1 MKNNYLTIFVGCI
14 IALLLVLYL
23 VAFQLSV
30 NEKAVVTTFGKP
42 TRTLAKPGLYWKL
55 PWPFQKTYVF
65 DARLIIDES
74 VFEET
79 LTRDGKNVVFS
90 TCLGWRIDNPKIF
103 LESVGNVSDAKRN
116 LEGLVRTFKSGVI
129 GRHNFSNLISLD
141 NDSIHFEE
149 IEQEMFT
156 PVADE
161 SQQRY
166 GIQVDFLYITRI
178 ALPEQT
184 TAKVFE
190 RMKKER
196 ERIAERFRAEGDARA
211 NEIKAKARSERDQI
225 LARAEAKAKK
235 IRGEGDAAAAEYYR
249 IFEDNKKLAVF
260 LEKLDTLEKVLKDQ
274 STVIL
279 DTQTPPF
286 DLLDTMDEQPQTK

>member
-1 MKNNYLTIFVGCI
+1 MKKNFLTIFVGI
-14 IALLLVLYL
+14 LIAILLLLYL

-30 NEKAVVTTFGKP
+30 NEKAVLTTFGKP
-42 TRTLAKPGLYWKL
+42 TRTLDKPGLYWKL
-55 PWPFQKTYVF
+55 PWPFQKVYSF

-79 LTRDGKNVVFS
+79 LTSDGKNIVFS
-90 TCLGWRIDNPKIF
+90 TCLGWRIKNPKIF
-103 LESVGNVSDAKRN
+103 LESIGSINDAKRN

-129 GRHNFSNLISLD
+129 GRHEFANLISLD
-141 NDSIHFEE
+141 NDSIQFEQ
-149 IEQEMFT
+149 IEREMLQ
-156 PVADE
+156 PVAHEAQD
-161 SQQRY
+161 RY

-196 ERIAERFRAEGDARA
+196 ERIAERFRAEGDALA
-211 NEIKAKARSERDQI
+211 NEIKSKARSERDQI

-260 LEKLDTLEKVLKDQ
+260 LQKLETLEQVLKNKA
-274 STVIL
+274 TVIL

-286 DLLDTMDEQPQTK
+286 DLLDSIDGQSKP